1 MGQCVSVNLTVVGR
15 VQKKYKAWYRQSQS
29 LDSFLPKLYNGSTE
43 VRMGMTLILAGVCV
57 CVCVCVCARAHGCVH
72 ACVCVCVCVCAR
84 MRMCACMYCVCV
96 CLCVCA
102 HAHVCTHVC
111 VCEQERE
118 SVSICT
124 VSLFQ
129 FKN

>member
-57 CVCVCVCARAHGCVH
+57 YVCVCVCVCVRVCARARMCACMCVCVFVCARACACVHVCVVCVCVFVCVRACACVH
-72 ACVCVCVCVCAR
+72 ACVCV
-84 MRMCACMYCVCV
+84 
-96 CLCVCA
+96 
-102 HAHVCTHVC
+102 
-111 VCEQERE
+111 
-118 SVSICT
+118 
-124 VSLFQ
+124 
-129 FKN
+129 